1 MTHQP
6 PPPGSA
12 ATHARALRVVAL
24 AIAAMALGRH
34 LAGAY
39 APEVEG
45 RVLAIRLGVAA
56 IALLLGLFAT
66 PRRSEGVLRVLALLL
81 GLDATLSGLVVAL
94 VNPIVLWEQAALI
107 VAVIF
112 GAALFMPWPW
122 QWQAAYAALNVGS
135 AAILVFLLTPAA
147 PSGPEAVRLFF
158 SLVLL
163 AAASVAGSHLAGL
176 ERQRVASSEA
186 RYRALF
192 AGAGDAIAVLD
203 YTGAIREANPQL
215 LELLGRPLDRV
226 LGAGLRD
233 FYGADQTES
242 ATGGG
247 GEGRGEGVMHEHLAA
262 LEGRLRTAT
271 RTVLHGDGR
280 PIEVEVTFARAET
293 ADGPIVQAI
302 LRNMAERRARERR
315 QVQEQRLDSLARLA
329 GGMAHQFN
337 NLLGGILTHASVLR
351 QEAAPE
357 AATGLDAIAE
367 AARRGRS
374 LTQELLRFARQVPLV
389 RRPTA
394 PAVVVDNAATLAH
407 AALPEKV
414 RIEVQ
419 VAPDLPYLAGD
430 PDHLAHACLQLV
442 LNARDALQGR
452 PEGGGRLTIAAA
464 EQTVAPGDR
473 HWPGAAP
480 GRYIRI
486 SVSDT
491 GVGMDAATLDRV
503 YEPFFTTKPMH
514 QAKGLG
520 LAAVYAVVREHGGT
534 VRIESVPGKGTTV
547 HLLIPVSTEPAPPPP
562 SPSPPP
568 APATPAREGGT
579 VLVVDDEAIIRSSL
593 QRALGRLGYRV
604 LEAGDGP
611 AAVAALRSAEPPV
624 DLVILD
630 LVLPGGGAA
639 VFELVKA
646 IRPDVKVLISSGYSP
661 EEQMA
666 KALASRADGFLPK
679 PYEIGELRA
688 AVARALQPT

>member
-6 PPPGSA
+6 LGFA

-24 AIAAMALGRH
+24 AIAAMVLGRH

-39 APEVEG
+39 APGVEG

-56 IALLLGLFAT
+56 IALLLGLCAT
-66 PRRSEGVLRVLALLL
+66 PQRSEAVLRVLALLL
-81 GLDATLSGLVVAL
+81 GLDATFSGLVVAL

-122 QWQAAYAALNVGS
+122 HWQAGFAALNVGT
-135 AAILVFLLTPAA
+135 AAILVFLLAPSA

-158 SLVLL
+158 TLVLL
-163 AAASVAGSHLAGL
+163 AFASVAGSYLADL
-176 ERQRVASSEA
+176 ERRRVASSEA

-203 YTGAIREANPQL
+203 HTGTIREANPQL
-215 LELLGRPLDRV
+215 LELLGWPPDRV
-226 LGAGLRD
+226 LGARLRD
-233 FYGADQTES
+233 FYAADQAVS
-242 ATGGG
+242 STGGG
-247 GEGRGEGVMHEHLAA
+247 TEGVMNEHLAA
-262 LEGRLRTAT
+262 LAGTLRSAT
-271 RTVLHGDGR
+271 RTVLDAEGR
-280 PIEVEVTFARAET
+280 PVEVEVTFARAET

-357 AATGLDAIAE
+357 AAAGLDAIAE

-414 RIEVQ
+414 RIEAQ

-442 LNARDALQGR
+442 LNARDAMLGR
-452 PEGGGRLTIAAA
+452 PEGRLTIAAA

-473 HWPGAAP
+473 QWPGAAP

-520 LAAVYAVVREHGGT
+520 LAAVYAVVREHGGA
-534 VRIESVPGKGTTV
+534 VRIESAPGKGTTV
-547 HLLIPVSTEPAPPPP
+547 HLLIPVSTEPAPSLPSSAPPP
-562 SPSPPP
+562 TPPPP
-568 APATPAREGGT
+568 APVAAKQGGT

-593 QRALGRLGYRV
+593 RRALGRLGYRV

-611 AAVAALRSAEPPV
+611 SAVAALRSAEPPV